1 MNNEGRDM
9 LDYIRKELGERD
21 LCKSDRYFSM
31 FWMGASACYYRL
43 IKNDAAKPSV
53 TMLLRLSE
61 KLNANGIRDLG
72 SKLYSYAMQ
81 SISK

>member
-1 MNNEGRDM
+1 M
-9 LDYIRKELGERD
+9 LDYIRNELGERD

-31 FWMGASACYYRL
+31 FWMGASPCYYRL
-43 IKNDAAKPSV
+43 IKTGTAKPSV

-81 SISK
+81 SILK